1 MLNDTITLFIGET
14 ESKLGT
20 LIGIAPL
27 GSSIEMSLNL
37 RQVRI
42 LLNKYQLKDLTEN
55 LIKILSS
62 LEDNKENK
70 DCDISDNTFIRR

>member
-42 LLNKYQLKDLTEN
+42 LLNKYQLIHNYKQ
-55 LIKILSS
+55 
-62 LEDNKENK
+62 
-70 DCDISDNTFIRR
+70 